1 MNRPS
6 RYVLCGLVAVVSLV
20 LLSLWIGEDHA
31 YTTTLLVLLPVLT
44 ILGGL
49 LCRRMKIAEDLNETL
64 QAKILES
71 EKQAVA
77 LRKSEEKFRNFV
89 NSVGDAIMAFDCR
102 GKILFCNAGV
112 ERVFRCT
119 KSKVERCT
127 LFDFIADSK
136 IREQFVRSIQNQ
148 SIQTRVSEN
157 ILGKRFNGETFP
169 MEYTLSLLEDGDD
182 QIFVGV
188 FRDVSVRVAALKQLR
203 LLDKAVE
210 TISQGILVTSSR
222 EENFPIIYANRA
234 FLQITGYQREEIL
247 GKSPHFLYGSRT
259 DKSQIEYVEKAL
271 ANSEP
276 VSIEMI
282 HYRKSGEAFSN
293 QLSVAPIRDDQG
305 KVTHFVGVV
314 HDVSQINELRE
325 QFIQAQKMEA
335 IGKLAGGVAHDFN
348 NLLTVVN
355 GYAQL
360 GMGQSEEA
368 PVLYQ
373 YFHGILEAGE
383 RASSLTRQLLA
394 ISKRQNLQLD
404 LFDLNGLLEGMGSML
419 KRLLGEAIELQFDLD
434 SQPLVIEGD
443 SGQLEQVILNL
454 TINARDAIPE
464 GGRLVWK
471 TLGLS
476 EDLPARKGVS
486 IPASLTRGDYV
497 CLVCRDNGVGM
508 DVSTRQRIFEP
519 FFTTKSSQHHDGLG
533 LSTCFGII
541 QHSQGV
547 IQVDSEVGKGTEFR
561 IFLPWNRGAAFEHTD
576 NQKFFLDGNFH
587 GVRVLLVEDN
597 PDVRGITRLFLESA
611 GVEVES
617 AENGLL
623 ALEVLEA
630 EENRPFDFL
639 VTDIL
644 MPEMGGRE
652 LADAYLDIYPEGK
665 VIFISG
671 FTDEVFSRSWDF
683 KGNALFLM
691 KPFEKNQLFQAIQ
704 NLLENSSSATTGE
717 MA

>member
-1 MNRPS
+1 MKLVNRPS
-6 RYVLCGLVAVVSLV
+6 RYVLCGLVAVVFV
-20 LLSLWIGEDHA
+20 VILSLWIGGEHD

-49 LCRRMKIAEDLNETL
+49 LCRRMTISEDLNQTL
-64 QAKILES
+64 QAKIQEG
-71 EKQAVA
+71 ERQAVA

-89 NSVGDAIMAFDCR
+89 NSVGDGILAFDCK

-112 ERVFRCT
+112 ERVFHCKKT
-119 KSKVERCT
+119 EVEQRT

-136 IREQFVRSIQNQ
+136 IREQFVCSIQNQ
-148 SIQTRVSEN
+148 SIQTRVCEG
-157 ILGKRFNGETFP
+157 IQGKRFNGETFP
-169 MEYTLSLLEDGDD
+169 MEYTLSLLEDGEE

-188 FRDVSVRVAALKQLR
+188 FRDISVRVAALKQLR

-210 TISQGILVTSSR
+210 TISQGILVTSCG
-222 EENFPIIYANRA
+222 EEGLPIIYANRA
-234 FLQITGYQREEIL
+234 FLQITGYTREEIL

-282 HYRKSGEAFSN
+282 HYRKSGETFSN
-293 QLSVAPIRDDQG
+293 QLSIAPIRDDRG

-360 GMGQSEEA
+360 GMGQSEGA

-394 ISKRQNLQLD
+394 ISKRQNLQVD

-419 KRLLGEAIELQFDLD
+419 KRLLGEDIELQFDLD
-434 SQPLVIEGD
+434 LEPLVIEGD

-454 TINARDAIPE
+454 TINARDAMPD

-476 EDLPARKGVS
+476 EDLPFRGGMS
-486 IPASLTRGDYV
+486 TPASLARGDYV

-508 DVSTRQRIFEP
+508 DVATRQRIFEP
-519 FFTTKSSQHHDGLG
+519 FFSTKSSQDHDGLG

-576 NQKFFLDGNFH
+576 NRKFFADGNFH

-617 AENGLL
+617 AENGLV

-630 EENRPFDFL
+630 EENKPFDFL
-639 VTDIL
+639 ITDIL

-671 FTDEVFSRSWDF
+671 FTDEVFSRNWT
-683 KGNALFLM
+683 LR
-691 KPFEKNQLFQAIQ
+691 
-704 NLLENSSSATTGE
+704 E
-717 MA
+717 MRCFS